1 MILFLRRVGR
11 STSITRAVESG
22 FPSQCWLPA
31 EQQSWGSE
39 TSRTSRIAVCLSR
52 FALVRGQILGPTRL
66 YLRAAR
72 AGLAWCLL

>member
-39 TSRTSRIAVCLSR
+39 TSRTSRIAVC
-52 FALVRGQILGPTRL
+52 FE
-66 YLRAAR
+66 
-72 AGLAWCLL
+72 